1 MMELCKLICKDG
13 VLTVFLMRMIPGL
26 PEIAFQSI
34 MLICYLLLL
43 AGGTVILRRHQGRRR
58 FLQLSGVQLSCLL
71 FPFFL
76 YLYVREVQFS
86 CLNLGSWKLWLQM
99 EGILVAEAVCAEL
112 VMMMTGSMLS
122 VQNERNEL
130 LKREMLLREKQ
141 QQYQMQKEAIEAINR
156 KYHDLKHYLTGLE
169 AMNSEELDE
178 YVQAMKREIEPY
190 ERMQETGNEIMDVLL
205 NERIR
210 ECQEKGI
217 RLVPFVDGRG
227 LGFIRPLDLCAIF
240 GNAMDN
246 AIEATANLTYVNMR
260 EISVKIGASAGWLVM
275 RFQNYFEGEIHR
287 RGDRILTSKEDARD
301 HGYGLENIR
310 MLAEKY
316 GGTMACEI
324 SGTEFALHVLIPIP
338 EEEK

>member
-13 VLTVFLMRMIPGL
+13 VLTVFLMRMVPGL

-43 AGGTVILRRHQGRRR
+43 TGGTVILRRHQGRRR
-58 FLQLSGVQLSCLL
+58 FLQLSGVQLFCLL

-130 LKREMLLREKQ
+130 QKREMLLREKQ

-217 RLVPFVDGRG
+217 RLVPFVDGRE

-260 EISVKIGASAGWLVM
+260 EISLKIGVSDGMLIM
-275 RFQNYFEGEIHR
+275 RFQNYFDGILKREGEK
-287 RGDRILTSKEDARD
+287 ILTSKENEQE
-301 HGYGLENIR
+301 HGYGLENIQTIVEQYDG
-310 MLAEKY
+310 A
-316 GGTMACEI
+316 MACETQ
-324 SGTEFALHVLIPIP
+324 GQEFSLHILIPLP
-338 EEEK
+338 AL